1 MSSSVWSVASQHVEG
16 HFILPI
22 WGNVLRLQ
30 KRDWVGSPSSSMTE
44 GDVECFSEYM
54 ELWIHRMR
62 IEGLRLWLSGILR
75 IQVGLVSMENLN
87 HQLSSCGF
95 ALHRDLEKNYIF
107 RVMYSGCFVQ
117 LEHCNYVIVLNLLK
131 RLSRLG
137 GRTQKFLM
145 KCPAVLAPPNREYIQ
160 CDSDFIQVTREIPVD
175 NWNNELDWSLA
186 LSGSLVVALE
196 DSSLIQVNVEMHKPN
211 ITVQGRRDTIL
222 SPVQVFISE
231 GHFLPLKLVSGH
243 YAYSMEATCPNVNQS
258 SSEDT
263 VLHVYKRRMG
273 LTKRGGY
280 QNETLS
286 VSSVI
291 VEQTDTFTWS
301 ETSDFVQLIIHT
313 SHIQQKKECIG
324 QAGEKLQQNFYKI
337 DAVLTFKEANH
348 KMHWTMENTSPCS
361 EILKSHLH
369 LIRDDPQEANVTAHS
384 PEGVTGKPEV
394 PVSSNKEFTPSVAP
408 ETVSTASQTA
418 DEETS
423 ITSVQ
428 SQQLQTTEA
437 LSTSLS
443 ASMRCRTDGN
453 AGTNCTCVG
462 DFPNNTITIGSPL
475 ITTDVITV

>member
-1 MSSSVWSVASQHVEG
+1 MTSSVWSVASQHMEG

-22 WGNVLRLQ
+22 WGNVLQLQ
-30 KRDWVGSPSSSMTE
+30 KRDWVGSPSASMTE

-62 IEGLRLWLSGILR
+62 IEGLRLWLSGTLR

-117 LEHCNYVIVLNLLK
+117 LEHGNYVIVLNLLK
-131 RLSRLG
+131 RVSRFG
-137 GRTQKFLM
+137 GRTQKFMM

-186 LSGSLVVALE
+186 LRGSLVVALE

-222 SPVQVFISE
+222 SPVQVFKSE

-243 YAYSMEATCPNVNQS
+243 YAYSMEATCPIVNQS
-258 SSEDT
+258 LSEDT

-286 VSSVI
+286 VSTVI

-301 ETSDFVQLIIHT
+301 ETSDFVQLIIPT

-324 QAGEKLQQNFYKI
+324 QAGEKRQQNFYKV
-337 DAVLTFKEANH
+337 DAVLTFKETNH
-348 KMHWTMENTSPCS
+348 KMHWTLENNSPCS
-361 EILKSHLH
+361 EILKSLPHLTH
-369 LIRDDPQEANVTAHS
+369 DGPQESNMTTYS
-384 PEGVTGKPEV
+384 PEWITDKPKV
-394 PVSSNKEFTPSVAP
+394 PVDSNKEITPPVPP
-408 ETVSTASQTA
+408 EMSTASQIA

-423 ITSVQ
+423 ITSNVWKC
-428 SQQLQTTEA
+428 SYTFSRCREA
-437 LSTSLS
+437 LSC
-443 ASMRCRTDGN
+443 SMRNSQKMSVLFNVWLLQKIRGPSKAMSNVSKT
-453 AGTNCTCVG
+453 
-462 DFPNNTITIGSPL
+462 
-475 ITTDVITV
+475 

>member
-1 MSSSVWSVASQHVEG
+1 MSNMQESTVVLKASPHITSYR

-196 DSSLIQVNVEMHKPN
+196 DSSLI
-211 ITVQGRRDTIL
+211 
-222 SPVQVFISE
+222 QVFISE

>member
-1 MSSSVWSVASQHVEG
+1 MSNMQESTVVLKASPHITSYR

-117 LEHCNYVIVLNLLK
+117 LENGNYVIVLNLLK
-131 RLSRLG
+131 RVSRLG

-175 NWNNELDWSLA
+175 NWNKELDWSLA

-211 ITVQGRRDTIL
+211 ITVQGRRDIIL
-222 SPVQVFISE
+222 SPVQVFKSE

-313 SHIQQKKECIG
+313 SHIQQKK
-324 QAGEKLQQNFYKI
+324 
-337 DAVLTFKEANH
+337 
-348 KMHWTMENTSPCS
+348 SPCS
-361 EILKSHLH
+361 EMLKSHLH
-369 LIRDDPQEANVTAHS
+369 LMRDDPQEANVTAHS

-418 DEETS
+418 DEEIS

-443 ASMRCRTDGN
+443 ASTRCRTDGN
-453 AGTNCTCVG
+453 AGVNRQLCKSLV
-462 DFPNNTITIGSPL
+462 
-475 ITTDVITV
+475 

>member
-1 MSSSVWSVASQHVEG
+1 MLLMLTRVLLITV

-22 WGNVLRLQ
+22 RGNVLRLQ
-30 KRDWVGSPSSSMTE
+30 KRDWVGSPSASMTE

-75 IQVGLVSMENLN
+75 IQVGLVSMEYLN
-87 HQLSSCGF
+87 HKLSSCGF
-95 ALHRDLEKNYIF
+95 ALHRDLDKNYIF

-117 LEHCNYVIVLNLLK
+117 LEHGSYVIVLNLLK
-131 RLSRLG
+131 RVSRFG
-137 GRTQKFLM
+137 GRTQKFMM

-175 NWNNELDWSLA
+175 NWSNELDWSLA
-186 LSGSLVVALE
+186 LRGSLVVALE

-211 ITVQGRRDTIL
+211 ITVQGRRGTVL
-222 SPVQVFISE
+222 SPVQVFKSE

-243 YAYSMEATCPNVNQS
+243 YAYSMEATCPNVNQL

-286 VSSVI
+286 VSNVI

-301 ETSDFVQLIIHT
+301 ETCDFVQLVIPT
-313 SHIQQKKECIG
+313 SHIQQKKECSG
-324 QAGEKLQQNFYKI
+324 QEGETLQQNFYKI
-337 DAVLTFKEANH
+337 DAVLTFKETNQ

-361 EILKSHLH
+361 EMLKSHSMH
-369 LIRDDPQEANVTAHS
+369 DEPKEANFTTHS
-384 PEGVTGKPEV
+384 PEGITREPEA
-394 PVSSNKEFTPSVAP
+394 PVDSNKEFTPSVP
-408 ETVSTASQTA
+408 LKTTSTASQTA
-418 DEETS
+418 TS
-423 ITSVQ
+423 ITLVPT
-428 SQQLQTTEA
+428 QQIQATEDLRTSSR
-437 LSTSLS
+437 LS
-443 ASMRCRTDGN
+443 
-453 AGTNCTCVG
+453 
-462 DFPNNTITIGSPL
+462 P
-475 ITTDVITV
+475 

>member
-1 MSSSVWSVASQHVEG
+1 MSNMQEFTVGLKASPHITSYR

-30 KRDWVGSPSSSMTE
+30 KRDWVANPSSSMAE

-117 LEHCNYVIVLNLLK
+117 LEHGNYMIVLNLLK
-131 RLSRLG
+131 RVSRLG

-145 KCPAVLAPPNREYIQ
+145 KCPAVLAPPNREYIK

-222 SPVQVFISE
+222 TPVQVFKSE

-258 SSEDT
+258 ASEDT

-291 VEQTDTFTWS
+291 LEQTDTFTWS
-301 ETSDFVQLIIHT
+301 ETSDFVQLIIPT
-313 SHIQQKKECIG
+313 SHIQQKRECIG
-324 QAGEKLQQNFYKI
+324 QTGEKLQQSFYKI
-337 DAVLTFKEANH
+337 DAVLTFKETNH

-361 EILKSHLH
+361 ERLKSQLH
-369 LIRDDPQEANVTAHS
+369 LMRDDPQEANVT
-384 PEGVTGKPEV
+384 EGITGKPEV
-394 PVSSNKEFTPSVAP
+394 PVGLNKEFTPSVAP
-408 ETVSTASQTA
+408 ETVSTASQTS

-443 ASMRCRTDGN
+443 TPTYTEIM
-453 AGTNCTCVG
+453 
-462 DFPNNTITIGSPL
+462 IQKYL
-475 ITTDVITV
+475 QL

>member
-1 MSSSVWSVASQHVEG
+1 MSNMQEFTVGLKASHITSYR

-30 KRDWVGSPSSSMTE
+30 KRDWVANPSSSMAE

-117 LEHCNYVIVLNLLK
+117 LEHGNYMIVLNLLK
-131 RLSRLG
+131 RVSRLG

-145 KCPAVLAPPNREYIQ
+145 KCPAVLAPPNREYIK

-222 SPVQVFISE
+222 TPVQVFKSE

-258 SSEDT
+258 ASEDT

-291 VEQTDTFTWS
+291 LEQTDTFTWS
-301 ETSDFVQLIIHT
+301 ETSDFVQLIIPT
-313 SHIQQKKECIG
+313 SHIQQKRECIG
-324 QAGEKLQQNFYKI
+324 QTGEKLQQSFYKI
-337 DAVLTFKEANH
+337 DAVLTFKETNH

-361 EILKSHLH
+361 ERLKSQLH
-369 LIRDDPQEANVTAHS
+369 LMRDDPQEANVT
-384 PEGVTGKPEV
+384 EGITGKPEV
-394 PVSSNKEFTPSVAP
+394 PVGLNKEFTPSVAP
-408 ETVSTASQTA
+408 ETVSTASQTS

-443 ASMRCRTDGN
+443 TPTYTEIM
-453 AGTNCTCVG
+453 
-462 DFPNNTITIGSPL
+462 IQKYL
-475 ITTDVITV
+475 QL

>member
-1 MSSSVWSVASQHVEG
+1 MSNMQESTVVLKASPHITSYR

-30 KRDWVGSPSSSMTE
+30 KRDWVGSQSSSMTE

-62 IEGLRLWLSGILR
+62 IEGLRLWLSGLLR

-117 LEHCNYVIVLNLLK
+117 LEHGNYVIVLNLLK
-131 RLSRLG
+131 RVSRLG

-196 DSSLIQVNVEMHKPN
+196 DSSLIQVFK
-211 ITVQGRRDTIL
+211 
-222 SPVQVFISE
+222 SE

-324 QAGEKLQQNFYKI
+324 QAGEELQQNFYKI
-337 DAVLTFKEANH
+337 DAVLTFKETNH

-361 EILKSHLH
+361 EMLKSHLH
-369 LIRDDPQEANVTAHS
+369 LMRDDPQEANVTAHS
-384 PEGVTGKPEV
+384 PEGITGKPEV

-428 SQQLQTTEA
+428 SQQLR
-437 LSTSLS
+437 LLV
-443 ASMRCRTDGN
+443 RH
-453 AGTNCTCVG
+453 
-462 DFPNNTITIGSPL
+462 
-475 ITTDVITV
+475 

>member
-1 MSSSVWSVASQHVEG
+1 MSNMQESTVLLKASLHIASYRL
-16 HFILPI
+16 FILPI
-22 WGNVLRLQ
+22 WGNVLRR
-30 KRDWVGSPSSSMTE
+30 KRDWMGSPSASMSE

-117 LEHCNYVIVLNLLK
+117 LEHGNYVIVLNLLK
-131 RLSRLG
+131 RVSRFG
-137 GRTQKFLM
+137 GRTEKFMM

-186 LSGSLVVALE
+186 LRGSLVVALE
-196 DSSLIQVNVEMHKPN
+196 DFSLIQVNVEMHKPN

-222 SPVQVFISE
+222 NPVQVFKSE

-286 VSSVI
+286 VSTVI

-301 ETSDFVQLIIHT
+301 ETSDFVQLIIPT
-313 SHIQQKKECIG
+313 SHIQQKKHG
-324 QAGEKLQQNFYKI
+324 
-337 DAVLTFKEANH
+337 
-348 KMHWTMENTSPCS
+348 
-361 EILKSHLH
+361 
-369 LIRDDPQEANVTAHS
+369 
-384 PEGVTGKPEV
+384 
-394 PVSSNKEFTPSVAP
+394 
-408 ETVSTASQTA
+408 
-418 DEETS
+418 
-423 ITSVQ
+423 
-428 SQQLQTTEA
+428 
-437 LSTSLS
+437 
-443 ASMRCRTDGN
+443 SMRNSQKRSVLFNVWLLQKVPGHSKAMSNLSKT
-453 AGTNCTCVG
+453 
-462 DFPNNTITIGSPL
+462 
-475 ITTDVITV
+475 

>member
-1 MSSSVWSVASQHVEG
+1 M
-16 HFILPI
+16 
-22 WGNVLRLQ
+22 
-30 KRDWVGSPSSSMTE
+30 GSPSASMTE

-95 ALHRDLEKNYIF
+95 ALHRDLDKNYIF

-117 LEHCNYVIVLNLLK
+117 LEVRKYPCLSLKHIVLQVKICPFFITASQNNMIFQHGSYVIVLNLLK
-131 RLSRLG
+131 RVSRFG
-137 GRTQKFLM
+137 GRTQKFMM

-186 LSGSLVVALE
+186 LRGSLVVALE

-211 ITVQGRRDTIL
+211 ITVQGRRDTVL
-222 SPVQVFISE
+222 SPVQVFKSE

-243 YAYSMEATCPNVNQS
+243 YAYSMEATCPNVNQLPS
-258 SSEDT
+258 KDT
-263 VLHVYKRRMG
+263 VLHIYKRRMG

-301 ETSDFVQLIIHT
+301 ETSDFVQLIIPT

-324 QAGEKLQQNFYKI
+324 QEGEKLQQNFYKI
-337 DAVLTFKEANH
+337 DAVLTFKETNH
-348 KMHWTMENTSPCS
+348 KMLWTMENTSPCS
-361 EILKSHLH
+361 EMLKSHLMH
-369 LIRDDPQEANVTAHS
+369 DDPKEANFTTHS
-384 PEGVTGKPEV
+384 AEGITDEPADF
-394 PVSSNKEFTPSVAP
+394 NKEFTPFVPLKTIS
-408 ETVSTASQTA
+408 TVSQTA

-423 ITSVQ
+423 IIPT
-428 SQQLQTTEA
+428 QQIQTTEA
-437 LSTSLS
+437 LSTSSRLS
-443 ASMRCRTDGN
+443 
-453 AGTNCTCVG
+453 
-462 DFPNNTITIGSPL
+462 P
-475 ITTDVITV
+475 